1 MLQRASD
8 LDASFAR
15 AWSAL
20 GASELL
26 RLPYS
31 DGGEPAFELS
41 ERSLIRALVEAPDM
55 IGDAA
60 VPLILARVE
69 RGDRVAAY
77 RDAKA
82 LVAAWP
88 ANSRAHYALAYVFR

>member
-1 MLQRASD
+1 
-8 LDASFAR
+8 
-15 AWSAL
+15 
-20 GASELL
+20 
-26 RLPYS
+26 
-31 DGGEPAFELS
+31 
-41 ERSLIRALVEAPDM
+41 M

-88 ANSRAHYALAYVFR
+88 ANARAHYALAYVSGTPACLTKRLVSVVPRMPSTRRSAG